1 VNTELNTLLVTLYV
15 HLDDRILPAIGFS
28 RDRSPGRKPAL
39 NDVELLCLVAQHLC
53 ERRVQ
58 WAPSTISVPPCTAP
72 APAAQPLLVRAR
84 GPVEQ
89 TRVAVEQPALVPLGQ
104 RGAAD
109 AAFVGDVRVWAAS
122 VDAFA
127 ETGCR

>member
-1 VNTELNTLLVTLYV
+1 LEHHLLDVIW
-15 HLDDRILPAIGFS
+15 RA
-28 RDRSPGRKPAL
+28 GRL
-39 NDVELLCLVAQHLC
+39 
-53 ERRVQ
+53 
-58 WAPSTISVPPCTAP
+58 I
-72 APAAQPLLVRAR
+72 VRAR